1 MIGFLSVSIVL
12 IIWIVSAVS
21 FFGLLE
27 MFFTFFY
34 KYDLDAF
41 VDFFFDCFF
50 AVVFGILG
58 VFFWVFLGLRG
69 PLGVI
74 LASFLGPR
82 GPLGHHFGS
91 KSELWGLR
99 GSLLD
104 GWWFQGGS
112 MVKKSLSPP
121 HFGLILGSFS
131 DDVGSIL
138 GLFWDHF
145 GVIFG

>member
-27 MFFTFFY
+27 MFFTFLY

-41 VDFFFDCFF
+41 VESFLIVFLQLF
-50 AVVFGILG
+50 FGILG

-82 GPLGHHFGS
+82 GSLGHHFGS
-91 KSELWGLR
+91 KSELWGVR

-104 GWWFQGGS
+104 GWWFQGGLHGEK
-112 MVKKSLSPP
+112 VTFPP
-121 HFGLILGSFS
+121 PF
-131 DDVGSIL
+131 
-138 GLFWDHF
+138 
-145 GVIFG
+145 